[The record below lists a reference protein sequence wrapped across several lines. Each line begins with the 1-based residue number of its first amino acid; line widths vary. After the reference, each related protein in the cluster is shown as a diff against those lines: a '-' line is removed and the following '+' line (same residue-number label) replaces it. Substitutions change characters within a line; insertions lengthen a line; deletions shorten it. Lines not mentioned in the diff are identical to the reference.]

1 MSPGKAPL
9 HETWAAMEQLVDQ
22 GLAKSI
28 GVSNY
33 NGSSMLDL
41 LRYARIP
48 PQALQI
54 EHHPYLS
61 QPVLVD
67 LCQKHGIAVTAYSS
81 FGAQSYI
88 ELENKKAKDS
98 PVLMEN
104 PVIKKAA
111 GAHGKTPAQVLLR
124 WATQREI
131 AVIPKSNNP
140 GRLAAN
146 LDVTQWDLTT
156 PEMTEISALDR
167 NLRFNDPV
175 DVSSSPLLSVR

>member
-1 MSPGKAPL
+1 
-9 HETWAAMEQLVDQ
+9 MEQLVDQ

-33 NGSSMLDL
+33 SGGLILDI
-41 LRYARIP
+41 LRYAHIP
-48 PQALQI
+48 PAANQI
-54 EHHPYLS
+54 EHHPYLT

-67 LCQKHGIAVTAYSS
+67 LCQKHGIAITAYSS

-104 PVIKKAA
+104 PVIMKAA
-111 GAHGKTPAQVLLR
+111 NAHGKTPAQVLLR
-124 WATQREI
+124 WATQRQV

-146 LDVTQWDLTT
+146 LDVTQWDLT
-156 PEMTEISALDR
+156 PQEMNEISGLER

-175 DVSSSPLLSVR
+175 DVSLFSCHGLMLYRSVLVC